1 MAKRKPTKQTPEVQ
15 AEYDKRTQ
23 EIWARIAERK
33 AREQEQ
39 AQKSA

>member
-1 MAKRKPTKQTPEVQ
+1 MAKRKPTKRTPKEQ

-33 AREQEQ
+33 AREQEH
-39 AQKSA
+39 ARKSA